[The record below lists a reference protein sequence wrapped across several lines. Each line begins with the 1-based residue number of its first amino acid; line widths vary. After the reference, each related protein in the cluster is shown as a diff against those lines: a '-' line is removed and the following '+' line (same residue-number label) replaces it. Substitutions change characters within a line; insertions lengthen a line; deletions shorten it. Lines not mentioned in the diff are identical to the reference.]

1 MKRFSVFQIVLIL
14 LGAALLC
21 NGVHV
26 LMVTNFN
33 LGSLL
38 VLGLGAAILL
48 YGVLL
53 RRLRR
58 QRWLHIL
65 AAVCSLVL
73 AVCIGAVAFAGANDN
88 PTYDEDAVLVLGC
101 GIHGETVTTSLANRL
116 NAAAAYHAQNPDAL
130 IVVSGGQGPQ
140 ESVTEAAAMERYLLS
155 RGVPAEKILKE
166 EQATS
171 TLENFKNTVPL
182 LKERFPD
189 GYTLTVITSR
199 FHVFRAVKIAQQ
211 AGLSVTHVGAG
222 IRWYTIPMNYLRE
235 LVAIA
240 NEVRRGSIRL

>member
-1 MKRFSVFQIVLIL
+1 MKRFSVFQIIL
-14 LGAALLC
+14 FLFGAVLLC
-21 NGVHV
+21 NGIHV

-38 VLGLGAAILL
+38 VLGLGAACLL
-48 YGVLL
+48 YGALF

-58 QRWLHIL
+58 QRWLHVL
-65 AAVCSLVL
+65 AAVCCLVL
-73 AVCIGAVAFAGANDN
+73 TVCVGAVAFAGTNDN
-88 PTYDEDAVLVLGC
+88 PT
-101 GIHGETVTTSLANRL
+101 S
-116 NAAAAYHAQNPDAL
+116 
-130 IVVSGGQGPQ
+130 
-140 ESVTEAAAMERYLLS
+140 AAMERYLLS

-166 EQATS
+166 EHATS
-171 TLENFKNTVPL
+171 TLENFKNTIPL
-182 LKERFPD
+182 LEERFPD

-199 FHVFRAVKIAQQ
+199 FHVFRAVRIARHT
-211 AGLSVTHVGAG
+211 GLLVTHVGAG